1 MATKKAS
8 KKAGGSKKA
17 AKKGSK
23 KSSKKAAIGIQPPSL
38 ACIRKCHDQ
47 FLKCLQTTHNF
58 RKCATDY
65 QKCIRACLN
74 L

>member
-1 MATKKAS
+1 MATKKA
-8 KKAGGSKKA
+8 
-17 AKKGSK
+17 AKKTGGAK
-23 KSSKKAAIGIQPPSL
+23 KSSKKAAKKAAVGVSAGSL
-38 ACIRKCHDQ
+38 ACIRKCHDN

-58 RKCATDY
+58 KLCAAQY

>member
-8 KKAGGSKKA
+8 KKGGGSKKA
-17 AKKGSK
+17 AKK
-23 KSSKKAAIGIQPPSL
+23 SSKKAALGIQPPSL

-58 RKCATDY
+58 KKCATDY
-65 QKCIRACLN
+65 QRCIRACLN